1 MHLVSPLALNEWL
14 QPNKNDFCQF
24 VHRKKKTHTYFYSQR
39 TISAAIPWDA
49 WTAWPQNPP
58 WGCLPCRSW
67 SSQPCLHKKWVA
79 EFRSG
84 TQRHLSQKRRHLNC
98 QTICFPTVCKAHM
111 AIPYHSINRPV
122 AIAVFACNRC
132 LLRMLRSSWDHPE
145 YVISFC
151 WASNCPM
158 PSQKTC
164 KKKFSSTLY
173 YIIYIYTYMNM
184 NIYIYIYIY
193 KYKYIDMNINEYRY
207 INIYGWAALTGWHQN
222 APRADRHTSK
232 ACRATRAVRL
242 QTIVRMPRI
251 KEIPSRKPTYP
262 TWGKGKSSSNMPLCL
277 IRGIC

>member
-1 MHLVSPLALNEWL
+1 MFRPESWSCRSTAEWECTWYHRWLSMNGCNRIRTIFVSL
-14 QPNKNDFCQF
+14 FTG
-24 VHRKKKTHTYFYSQR
+24 KKTHTYFYSQR

-132 LLRMLRSSWDHPE
+132 LLRMRRSSWDHPE

-173 YIIYIYTYMNM
+173 IYIW
-184 NIYIYIYIY
+184 I
-193 KYKYIDMNINEYRY
+193 
-207 INIYGWAALTGWHQN
+207 
-222 APRADRHTSK
+222 
-232 ACRATRAVRL
+232 
-242 QTIVRMPRI
+242 
-251 KEIPSRKPTYP
+251 
-262 TWGKGKSSSNMPLCL
+262 
-277 IRGIC
+277 